1 MRTRK
6 LCRQTTKTPIFYY
19 VKDIDGKV
27 VDYGILRKG
36 LQVETEQD
44 VLKQSTRRGIFNDI
58 FSTWE
63 IVNGE
68 ITGILK

>member
-6 LCRQTTKTPIFYY
+6 LCRQHDHNPIFYY

-58 FSTWE
+58 FSTWK

-68 ITGILK
+68 ITGVLK